1 MQDIARER
9 AWANH
14 GMHKSIDSIA
24 NLEYSD
30 IDGDDSHD
38 NSASSIVLNNA
49 TVYNPLTLLDMLD
62 TVRGIE
68 SEILERNEKAERNIC
83 SSSNY
88 NNKNSEIDDDGSTK
102 ATFDYYPMRLIVI
115 DSIAA
120 VAKKENSIE
129 QQSNDFS
136 PI

>member
-38 NSASSIVLNNA
+38 NSASSIVLNNV
-49 TVYNPLTLLDMLD
+49 TVHNPQTLLDMLD
-62 TVRGIE
+62 PVRGIE
-68 SEILERNEKAERNIC
+68 SRFWSGMKKLKEIYVHLQTIIIKIVKLMMMDQRK
-83 SSSNY
+83 
-88 NNKNSEIDDDGSTK
+88 
-102 ATFDYYPMRLIVI
+102 RLLII
-115 DSIAA
+115 I
-120 VAKKENSIE
+120 
-129 QQSNDFS
+129 Q
-136 PI
+136 